1 MSAVDQ
7 MHPILFADVL
17 GISGIFSNLLG
28 RPGNYN
34 HIFYTWCAMAI
45 LFTAGFLLRGRLRLV
60 PTGMQNFFEVIIGG
74 LEEFT
79 VTTIGEK
86 GRKVFPLLCGIFLF
100 LMVQNLMG
108 LVPGCDA
115 PTANINTNAAMALFV
130 FLYYNFVGLR
140 NWGPGYIKHF
150 MGPMLPLA
158 PLMLPIEIVSHCARP
173 LSLTLRLFGNIRG
186 EEIVLMLFFFMA
198 PVFATLPTYF
208 LFFIAKSLQAFIFYM
223 LTMIYLQGAME
234 HAH

>member
-7 MHPILFADVL
+7 MHPLLLSALLGVGEDYKHLFYTWLAMIILFA
-17 GISGIFSNLLG
+17 I
-28 RPGNYN
+28 
-34 HIFYTWCAMAI
+34 
-45 LFTAGFLLRGRLRLV
+45 GFLLRGRMKLI
-60 PTGMQNFFEVIIGG
+60 PTGLQNVIEVIIGG

-79 VTTIGEK
+79 VATIGEK
-86 GRKVFPLLCGIFLF
+86 GRSIFPLLCGIFLF
-100 LMVQNLMG
+100 ILVQNLLG

-130 FLYYNFVGLR
+130 FCYYNFVGLR
-140 NWGPGYIKHF
+140 RWGPGYIKHF

-158 PLMLPIEIVSHCARP
+158 PLMLPIELVSHAARP

-198 PVFATLPTYF
+198 PVAATLPTYF
-208 LFFIAKSLQAFIFYM
+208 LFFIAKALQAFIFYM

>member
-1 MSAVDQ
+1 MDVSQ
-7 MHPILFADVL
+7 LHPVLFSDLL
-17 GISGIFSNLLG
+17 GIAEGQKHL
-28 RPGNYN
+28 
-34 HIFYTWCAMAI
+34 FYTWMAMAI
-45 LFTAGFLLRGRLRLV
+45 LFGTGLLLRGRMKLV
-60 PTGMQNFFEVIIGG
+60 PRGLQNVVEVLIGG

-79 VTTIGEK
+79 VSVVGEK
-86 GRKVFPLLCGIFLF
+86 GRKIFPLVCGIFLF
-100 LMVQNLMG
+100 ILVMNLLG

-130 FLYYNFVGLR
+130 FCYYNFVGLR
-140 NWGPGYIKHF
+140 AWGPGYIKHF

-158 PLMLPIEIVSHCARP
+158 PLMLPIELISHASRP

-198 PVFATLPTYF
+198 PVAATLPTYF
-208 LFFIAKSLQAFIFYM
+208 LFLLAKCLQAFIFYM

>member
-1 MSAVDQ
+1 MD
-7 MHPILFADVL
+7 HPVLLSSLL
-17 GISGIFSNLLG
+17 GIGED
-28 RPGNYN
+28 YK
-34 HIFYTWCAMAI
+34 HVFYTWVAMAI
-45 LFTAGFLLRGRLRLV
+45 LFAIGFLLRGRMKMV
-60 PTGMQNFFEVIIGG
+60 PRGLQNIFEVLIGG

-86 GRKVFPLLCGIFLF
+86 GRSIFWLLCGLFLF
-100 LMVQNLMG
+100 ILFQNLLG

-115 PTANINTNAAMALFV
+115 PTANLNTNAAMAVFV
-130 FLYYNFVGLR
+130 FCYYNYVGLR

-158 PLMLPIEIVSHCARP
+158 PLMLPIELVSHCARP

-186 EEIVLMLFFFMA
+186 EEIVLLLFFSMA
-198 PVFATLPTYF
+198 PIAATFPTYF
-208 LFFIAKSLQAFIFYM
+208 LFLLAKSLQAFIFYM